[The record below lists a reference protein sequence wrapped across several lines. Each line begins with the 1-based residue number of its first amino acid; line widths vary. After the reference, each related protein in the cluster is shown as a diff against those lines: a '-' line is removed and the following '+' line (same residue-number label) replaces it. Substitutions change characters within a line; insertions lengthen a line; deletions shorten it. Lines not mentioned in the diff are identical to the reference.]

1 MPGTYSQLL
10 LHIVYLTKGRTP
22 WIGTDVA
29 ERLHPYLGG
38 IVRAERGVLYDT
50 LTSPNPRRPQPTIPH
65 LSKGTK
71 RPCCQSKLLTINN
84 L

>member
-50 LTSPNPRRPQPTIPH
+50 LTSLDPHRAEPTIPH
-65 LSKGTK
+65 SSRGTM
-71 RPCCQSKLLTINN
+71 RSYNQRNLLTINY